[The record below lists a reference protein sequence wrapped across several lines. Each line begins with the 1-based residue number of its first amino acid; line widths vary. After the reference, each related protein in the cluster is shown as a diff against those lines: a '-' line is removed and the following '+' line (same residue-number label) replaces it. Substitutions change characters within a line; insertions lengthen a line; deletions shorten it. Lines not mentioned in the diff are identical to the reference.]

1 MHSSF
6 SYNLYSQVAVNIF
19 ISFVGAG
26 LLGLPYAFQRSG
38 WLLGVICLA
47 AVSTG
52 NVYAML
58 LLVKCRKR
66 LESNGYTGI
75 KGYGDLGREVL
86 GHRGEI
92 LVNVCL
98 VVSQAGFAT
107 VSDCLYFLQ
116 SSSFRLSDYL

>member
-1 MHSSF
+1 M
-6 SYNLYSQVAVNIF
+6 NIF

-107 VSDCLYFLQ
+107 VSDCLYLQ
-116 SSSFRLSDYL
+116 SSSCIRLSLTSS